1 MHSRSLSRTWGCQD
15 LVGVV
20 YGLMERKGALVIP
33 GDFPVLLPLE
43 ILQVN
48 EHADLDHSSCMHV
61 FELNVYLYAGF
72 LYLFSAKSG
81 LLYQEYDTGSG
92 SPITSMASYSIRRNE
107 SVISTGHENGE
118 VGIFCISADVQPNSN
133 LFNVSL
139 LRFVLTVFMRHYSPN
154 FQQHLRGPLT
164 LWDSI
169 RGIPLSPPSS

>member
-1 MHSRSLSRTWGCQD
+1 M
-15 LVGVV
+15 
-20 YGLMERKGALVIP
+20 IP